1 MANFTVSR
9 ALIVFFFLLG
19 RTSADQLDAAENLCG
34 QLDEGFNSF
43 TYLPGNTL
51 YKELSEENWSQT
63 AWGNPTCIF
72 QPNAASD
79 LQAVVPLLV
88 GANISFAIRSGGHS
102 PSPGGANID
111 HGVLIDMSRFN
122 DVHYLADENA
132 AVVGS
137 GQTWEHV
144 YTQLDQYNVTV
155 VGGRVLDVGVGGLT
169 LGSGLSYMSDLYGL
183 TCDNVIDFE
192 VVLANGSL
200 VDANMESNPD
210 LFWAL
215 KGGANNFGIVTSFK
229 LSAYPIHEVWGG
241 VKGYSLEDLPALLKA
256 ALEYQSAPHK
266 DPYANFMMQGF
277 PTNSSF
283 GIIMNIVYLKPEV
296 SPPAFEPFYRI
307 NTTSDTTKLRSY
319 TDFLSGQALF
329 DIPRAD
335 WRATSFEPDESLYA
349 TIENI
354 ITESAALK
362 QIQSVTSGSL
372 AFGLQPISTSL
383 VDAGR
388 QRGGNALGLKPVN
401 QTWWVLDSLW
411 WSPEDDELV
420 HNSTRTMVDDIE
432 VAAKSGDKYLPYQF
446 MNDASWDQP
455 VIAHYGEEN
464 VRRLWEV
471 QAKYDPDLVFQ
482 RLVPGGFKLPLS
494 DTRI

>member
-1 MANFTVSR
+1 MRN
-9 ALIVFFFLLG
+9 LIILQTIGISHLFLG
-19 RTSADQLDAAENLCG
+19 RVHAARLDVTANLCQ
-34 QLDEGFNSF
+34 QLRDGFKNL
-43 TYLPGNTL
+43 TYLPENSL
-51 YKELSEENWSQT
+51 YARLSEDNWSQT
-63 AWGNPTCIF
+63 AWRSPTCIF
-72 QPNAASD
+72 QPSAPSD
-79 LQAVVPLLV
+79 LQAVVSLLV
-88 GANISFAIRSGGHS
+88 GANVSFAIRSGGHS

-111 HGVLIDMSRFN
+111 DGVLIDMSQFN
-122 DVHYLADENA
+122 DVAYLADEEA

-169 LGSGLSYMSDLYGL
+169 LGSGLSYISDLYGL
-183 TCDNVIDFE
+183 ACDNVVNFE

-200 VDANMESNPD
+200 VNANDKLNSD

-229 LSAYPIHEVWGG
+229 LSTYPIRDVWGG
-241 VKGYSLEDLPALLKA
+241 VKAYSLESLPALLKA
-256 ALEYQSAPHK
+256 ALEYQSSPRK

-283 GIIMNIVYLKPEV
+283 GIIMNMVYLKPEV
-296 SPPAFEPFYRI
+296 SPPAFEPFYHI
-307 NTTSDTTKLRSY
+307 NTTSDTTKLRSF

-335 WRATSFEPDESLYA
+335 WRATSFEPDQSLYS
-349 TIENI
+349 TIESI
-354 ITESAALK
+354 ITQSPELK
-362 QIQSVTSGSL
+362 QIESVTSGSL

-383 VDAGR
+383 VEAGR
-388 QRGGNALGLKPVN
+388 KRGGNALGLQSVN

-411 WSPEDDELV
+411 WSPDDDQSV
-420 HNSTRTMVDDIE
+420 HDATRTMIDGIE
-432 VAAKSGDKYLPYQF
+432 TDAKNRGKYLEYQF

-464 VRRLWEV
+464 VQKLKEV
-471 QAKYDPDLVFQ
+471 QARYDPDLVFQ
-482 RLVPGGFKLPLS
+482 RLVPGGFKLP
-494 DTRI
+494 